1 MSNIINWI
9 KNQKSIWILSG
20 QVVSS
25 DYTQLDD
32 FVGNYHIQTGV
43 VGLSQSKKEQ
53 IILKFQPYKSFR
65 ADFSEMAEDYK
76 EEGDAE
82 YWSNFICRDCKV
94 NDTYDDEDRSGFES
108 NDWTKIVTQIA
119 SHMDHEWI
127 FSAEIENNNEE
138 GKYIISMSGSVA

>member
-1 MSNIINWI
+1 MSNLINWI
-9 KNQKSIWILSG
+9 RNPIWILSG

-32 FVGNYHIQTGV
+32 FAGNYHIQTGA
-43 VGLSQSKKEQ
+43 VGLSKSKKEQ

-82 YWSNFICRDCKV
+82 YWSKFICRDCKV
-94 NDTYDDEDRSGFES
+94 SDSYDDEDRSGFES

-119 SHMDHEWI
+119 SHLDHEWT
-127 FSAEIENNNEE
+127 FFAEIENNNEE

>member
-1 MSNIINWI
+1 MSNLINWI
-9 KNQKSIWILSG
+9 RNPIWILSG
-20 QVVSS
+20 HALSS
-25 DYTQLDD
+25 DMRLDD
-32 FVGNYHIQTGV
+32 FAGNYHIQTGA

-82 YWSNFICRDCKV
+82 YWSKFICRDCKV
-94 NDTYDDEDRSGFES
+94 SDTYDEEDRSGFES

-119 SHMDHEWI
+119 SHLDHEWTF
-127 FSAEIENNNEE
+127 FSEIENNNEE